1 MAFITIRRKTLIA
14 VLSIVLCAVVV
25 AATAA
30 TVIAATR
37 TDNGITIVID
47 AGHGGADGGVDS
59 RRAGKIIIALEM
71 HYYSTLFLILCATYY
86 II

>member
-47 AGHGGADGGVDS
+47 AESSARLRAL
-59 RRAGKIIIALEM
+59 RRATSISA
-71 HYYSTLFLILCATYY
+71 
-86 II
+86 